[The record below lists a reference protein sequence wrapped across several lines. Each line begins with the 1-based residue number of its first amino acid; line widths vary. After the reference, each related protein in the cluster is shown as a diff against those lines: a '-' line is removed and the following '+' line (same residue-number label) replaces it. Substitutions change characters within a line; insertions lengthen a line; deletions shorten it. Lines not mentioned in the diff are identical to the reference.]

1 MFLLFVLEVTWED
14 EQKKVNGT
22 VIDDI
27 PLPQKKHQSEPGL
40 SGFGKPL
47 KAWEDKHGIS
57 CFLNMRVL
65 ASRFSHFGVNL
76 VCSTYLD

>member
-22 VIDDI
+22 VVDDI
-27 PLPQKKHQSEPGL
+27 PLPQKKQQSEPGL

-47 KAWEDKHGIS
+47 KA
-57 CFLNMRVL
+57 
-65 ASRFSHFGVNL
+65 
-76 VCSTYLD
+76 